1 MVGHELFQIVWLTLT
16 VSGTAVTLSAAAGI
30 PLGACLGLSS
40 YRLARV
46 VRWMAHVGMA
56 LPPVVVGLALYLLLS
71 RSGPLGGLGWLF
83 SPQAM
88 IAAQTILAFPF
99 VVAIAASAVR
109 AIPDGLAEQLMALG
123 ASPRQVRRSILF
135 EARQGMALAVA
146 AAFGR
151 SISEVGA
158 VLIVGGNIAGHTR
171 VLTTAIVLETS
182 QGRFTMALA
191 LGATLLAIAAAANAA
206 ILVFQTRSAEMP

>member
-1 MVGHELFQIVWLTLT
+1 MVSHELFPIVWLTLR
-16 VSGTAVTLSAAAGI
+16 VSGTAVVLSAAAGI
-30 PLGACLGLSS
+30 PLGAFLGLSS
-40 YRLARV
+40 HPLARTL
-46 VRWMAHVGMA
+46 RWVAHVGMA
-56 LPPVVVGLALYLLLS
+56 LPPVVVGLILYLLFS

-83 SPQAM
+83 SPRAM
-88 IAAQTILAFPF
+88 ITAQTILALPF

-109 AIPDGLAEQLMALG
+109 AVPPGLAEQLRALG
-123 ASPRQVRRSILF
+123 ASPRQARRSVLF

-182 QGRFTMALA
+182 QGRFAMALA
-191 LGATLLAIAAAANAA
+191 LAATLLAIAAAANAV
-206 ILVFQTRSAEMP
+206 ILVFQSRPGMP

>member
-1 MVGHELFQIVWLTLT
+1 MVSHELFPIVWLTLR
-16 VSGTAVTLSAAAGI
+16 VSGTAVVLSAAAGI
-30 PLGACLGLSS
+30 PLGAYLGLSPHP
-40 YRLARV
+40 LARAL
-46 VRWMAHVGMA
+46 RWVAHVGMA
-56 LPPVVVGLALYLLLS
+56 LPPVVVGLVLYLLLS

-88 IAAQTILAFPF
+88 IAAQTILALPF

-109 AIPDGLAEQLMALG
+109 AVPHGLAEQLRALG

-171 VLTTAIVLETS
+171 VLTTSIVLETS
-182 QGRFTMALA
+182 QGRFAMALA
-191 LGATLLAIAAAANAA
+191 LGAALLAIAAAANAM
-206 ILVFQTRSAEMP
+206 ILLFQSRTGMP